1 MLHHTDFRVHQNI
14 EKGGPECELTQDI
27 KRHSISWRTGKLDW
41 KQKPIWL
48 LQTLFILKIEIEQWI
63 WPDVLKW
70 YNWTESLPM
79 HSSVFLKQTKKRIFH
94 RLNCNMYLEA
104 IFRSFR
110 YFFFNANI
118 WITSYSENNCIL
130 LMLKKANREH
140 MFISCPAPSCLLF
153 CLWPKQVFSNME

>member
-14 EKGGPECELTQDI
+14 EKGGPQCELTQDI

-79 HSSVFLKQTKKRIFH
+79 HSSVFLKQTKKNLSSFE
-94 RLNCNMYLEA
+94 LQYVLGSD
-104 IFRSFR
+104 FQKFR
-110 YFFFNANI
+110 YFYANI

-130 LMLKKANREH
+130 LMLKKANREL

-153 CLWPKQVFSNME
+153 VFGLTSFSNME

>member
-70 YNWTESLPM
+70 YNGTESLPM
-79 HSSVFLKQTKKRIFH
+79 HSSVFLKQTKKNLSSFELQYVLGSDFSEVSGNFMQIF
-94 RLNCNMYLEA
+94 E
-104 IFRSFR
+104 
-110 YFFFNANI
+110 
-118 WITSYSENNCIL
+118 
-130 LMLKKANREH
+130 
-140 MFISCPAPSCLLF
+140 
-153 CLWPKQVFSNME
+153 